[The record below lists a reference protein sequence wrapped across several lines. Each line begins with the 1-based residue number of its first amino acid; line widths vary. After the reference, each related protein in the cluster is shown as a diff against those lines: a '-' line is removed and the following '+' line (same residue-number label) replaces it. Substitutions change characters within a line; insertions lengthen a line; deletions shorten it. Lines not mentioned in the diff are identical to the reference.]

1 MANEENI
8 TDQLELLP
16 GDPSAIAEPMV
27 PIEEQV
33 KGLGF
38 DELQGKEAW
47 YKRLPYY
54 DEVTSFTGEPEKPS
68 LENLWADVKGTAKQ
82 GASFF
87 QDMAGFGYNAL
98 DLGGIIPGETGI
110 EKFFLGKEGAKDDP
124 NFGLVDFVKN
134 MAMQK
139 REGEFPVPLS
149 EVYNN
154 TEFFEYMNKL
164 NDDTVLEKN
173 NKKQDRF
180 DEIIAQTGVDI
191 ESIPGEIWNNKFSNT
206 DSATDFLRAIRSAG
220 GRDLDSDT
228 LEELDSLMHSFIT
241 RQNDD
246 SQYYRDNSIMK
257 INWVNNP
264 DGSVDEENS
273 TVTFGDMPKVD
284 EGPFGLDM
292 ILDPG
297 YTPGGDL
304 SLTNLGKYRMVDGE
318 LTRVQPS
325 VQNWASDWNVNPDRM
340 SGILQSTPGY
350 EALGNMID
358 DKWVKNV
365 AWRGHE
371 FDFPEGVESQDE
383 KEAFLLTMY
392 PLMAAG
398 AVAPVSKLATSRPGR
413 MTTGIGGTTVAASL
427 PNIYEEP
434 E

>member
-1 MANEENI
+1 MTSRMNQRTMDDENI
-8 TDQLELLP
+8 IDQDLP
-16 GDPSAIAEPMV
+16 
-27 PIEEQV
+27 
-33 KGLGF
+33 
-38 DELQGKEAW
+38 W
-47 YKRLPYY
+47 YKDVYNY
-54 DEVTSFTGEPEKPS
+54 VTSPEFRRKPTKEELWDTTKGS
-68 LENLWADVKGTAKQ
+68 LKQ
-82 GASFF
+82 VGSFYN
-87 QDMAGFGYNAL
+87 DLVGLGYNAL
-98 DLGGIIPGETGI
+98 DPGGIIPGVGT
-110 EKFFLGKEGAKDDP
+110 DDP
-124 NFGLVDFVKN
+124 NFGLLDFFGN
-134 MAMQK
+134 MIRQK
-139 REGEFPVPLS
+139 RQGEFNVPLS
-149 EVYNN
+149 EVLGNPEFLEYTNN
-154 TEFFEYMNKL
+154 L
-164 NDDTVLEKN
+164 NSSVIREKEHDMQ
-173 NKKQDRF
+173 KRF
-180 DEIIAQTGVDI
+180 DEIIAQTGVDV
-191 ESIPGEIWNNKFSNT
+191 ESIPEDIRRNAFRDENGATNFLQEIR
-206 DSATDFLRAIRSAG
+206 FLG
-220 GRDLDSDT
+220 GVNLDDNSSM
-228 LEELDSLMHSFIT
+228 ELDSLMNKFIMKE
-241 RQNDD
+241 NDYD
-246 SQYYRDNSIMK
+246 QFYRDNSIMK
-257 INWVNNP
+257 
-264 DGSVDEENS
+264 VDWSNEENPM
-273 TVTFGDMPKVD
+273 VTFGDMPKVD
-284 EGPFGLDM
+284 EGFFGLDM

-365 AWRGHE
+365 AWKGHE

>member
-1 MANEENI
+1 MNQRTMDDENI
-8 TDQLELLP
+8 IDQDLPWYQDVYNWATQPTSKEELWDTTKGSLK
-16 GDPSAIAEPMV
+16 
-27 PIEEQV
+27 QV
-33 KGLGF
+33 GSFYNDLIGL
-38 DELQGKEAW
+38 
-47 YKRLPYY
+47 
-54 DEVTSFTGEPEKPS
+54 
-68 LENLWADVKGTAKQ
+68 
-82 GASFF
+82 
-87 QDMAGFGYNAL
+87 GYNAL
-98 DLGGIIPGETGI
+98 DPGGIIPGVGT
-110 EKFFLGKEGAKDDP
+110 DDP
-124 NFGLVDFVKN
+124 NFGLLDFFGN
-134 MAMQK
+134 MIRQK
-139 REGEFPVPLS
+139 RQGEFNVPLS
-149 EVYNN
+149 EVLGNPEFLEYTNN
-154 TEFFEYMNKL
+154 L
-164 NDDTVLEKN
+164 NSSVIREKEHDMQ
-173 NKKQDRF
+173 KRF
-180 DEIIAQTGVDI
+180 DEIIAQTGVDV
-191 ESIPGEIWNNKFSNT
+191 ESIPEDIRRNAFRDENGATNFLQEIR
-206 DSATDFLRAIRSAG
+206 FLG
-220 GRDLDSDT
+220 GVNLDDNSSM
-228 LEELDSLMHSFIT
+228 ELDSLMNKFIMKE
-241 RQNDD
+241 NDYD
-246 SQYYRDNSIMK
+246 QFYRDNSIMK
-257 INWVNNP
+257 
-264 DGSVDEENS
+264 VDWSNEENPM
-273 TVTFGDMPKVD
+273 VTFGDMPKVD
-284 EGPFGLDM
+284 EGFFGLDM

-365 AWRGHE
+365 AWKGHE

>member
-1 MANEENI
+1 MNQRTMDDENI
-8 TDQLELLP
+8 IDQDLPWYQDVYNWATQPTSKEELWDTTKGSLK
-16 GDPSAIAEPMV
+16 
-27 PIEEQV
+27 QV
-33 KGLGF
+33 GSFYNDLVGL
-38 DELQGKEAW
+38 
-47 YKRLPYY
+47 
-54 DEVTSFTGEPEKPS
+54 
-68 LENLWADVKGTAKQ
+68 
-82 GASFF
+82 
-87 QDMAGFGYNAL
+87 GYNAL
-98 DLGGIIPGETGI
+98 DPGGIIPGVGT
-110 EKFFLGKEGAKDDP
+110 DDP
-124 NFGLVDFVKN
+124 NFGLLDFFGN
-134 MAMQK
+134 MIRQK
-139 REGEFPVPLS
+139 RQGEFNVPLS
-149 EVYNN
+149 EVLGNPEFLEYTNN
-154 TEFFEYMNKL
+154 L
-164 NDDTVLEKN
+164 NSSVIREKEHDMQ
-173 NKKQDRF
+173 KRF
-180 DEIIAQTGVDI
+180 DEIIAQTGVDV
-191 ESIPGEIWNNKFSNT
+191 ESIPEDIRRNAFRDENGATNFLQEIR
-206 DSATDFLRAIRSAG
+206 FLG
-220 GRDLDSDT
+220 GVNLDDNSSM
-228 LEELDSLMHSFIT
+228 ELDSLMNKFIMKE
-241 RQNDD
+241 NDYD
-246 SQYYRDNSIMK
+246 QFYRDNSIMK
-257 INWVNNP
+257 
-264 DGSVDEENS
+264 VDWSNEENPM
-273 TVTFGDMPKVD
+273 VTFGDMPKVD
-284 EGPFGLDM
+284 EGFFGLDM

-365 AWRGHE
+365 AWKGHE